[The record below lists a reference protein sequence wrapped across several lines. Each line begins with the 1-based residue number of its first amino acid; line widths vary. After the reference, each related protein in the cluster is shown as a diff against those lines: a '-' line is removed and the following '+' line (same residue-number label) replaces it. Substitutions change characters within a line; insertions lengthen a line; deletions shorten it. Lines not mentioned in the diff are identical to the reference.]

1 MANREPS
8 QSSSTNTGFRILSIS
23 DDDGLRYSRELLL
36 INAGHETDSVSSDA
50 ALSVSQARSYDVAL
64 ICRSVDTKRAMAL
77 TEMLQRYNPEIQIMC
92 IAPLES
98 MEQFDL
104 HTQIVPDPEFFL
116 EAVRQLCVNAA
127 ARKWCQAA
135 Q

>member
-8 QSSSTNTGFRILSIS
+8 QSSSTNTGVRILSIS

-36 INAGHETDSVSSDA
+36 INAGYETDSVSSDA
-50 ALSVSQARSYDVAL
+50 VVSVSQARSYDVAL
-64 ICRSVDTKRAMAL
+64 ICRSVDTKRGMAL

-98 MEQFDL
+98 LEQFDL
-104 HTQIVPDPEFFL
+104 RMQIVPEPEFFL
-116 EAVRQLCVNAA
+116 EAVRKLCVNAA